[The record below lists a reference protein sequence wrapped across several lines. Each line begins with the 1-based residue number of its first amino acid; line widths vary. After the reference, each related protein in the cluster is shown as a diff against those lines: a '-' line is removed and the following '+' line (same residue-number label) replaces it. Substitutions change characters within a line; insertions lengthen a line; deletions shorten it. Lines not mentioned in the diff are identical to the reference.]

1 MMSNCILSSTPTAH
15 PTLCTQC
22 NYRFTPLS
30 QHPPIPNHEICSQ
43 QFLLPSETQKLQT
56 WIADEE
62 YDLHR
67 LDQELS
73 RLRVVVEDLESQKTA
88 LKYKIRDRQSLLSSS
103 RRLPTEIWSEI
114 FSFCIPDA
122 RLSVSKDQWNQ
133 AGAVALTLSHVCTRW
148 RNITYEFPALWSSVY
163 VNLYALDRDVIPLL
177 EHYICRS
184 GPNHR
189 NGRGVDVLIRFHK
202 DTMNWKTG
210 TTPLAIRNLHPHLA
224 WTEHSAKTLSF
235 LLSADCMK
243 VLRSLTIS
251 EVDVDHF
258 LPSWQPNNTLP
269 LPLLEHF
276 TIDAESRG
284 HPNSPDHDSP
294 SSWRCLWKSIQ
305 QAPNLREVVIGSA
318 IGLFSTS
325 FRDMLSHSPVRSLEV
340 RDIQQLEGTIT
351 DVVQLLPTL
360 PNLERLRLDGLDFDL
375 SGSTPNLLASVAA
388 TESMEYPTIRD
399 LTMWSGYGNN
409 HDTFLNLIRPALSA
423 LETLSMAGYRYTMS
437 LRDAESLVSTLATF
451 SSSLRTLFLDYDLAE
466 SVGNTLLLDIL
477 GALPNLTTLEARL
490 KGRGRECQCILG
502 LLSALANAPSLGSVL
517 GNITVEECNSL
528 LDFETAERIVD
539 LLEARGRE
547 RTALREVK
555 LVFGIAWMPEEVT
568 RTDENAE
575 RVKRLQQRL
584 TVLEENAGVK
594 CMFYYASWGSRTLVL
609 GPGC

>member
-1 MMSNCILSSTPTAH
+1 MSNYILPPTPTAR

-22 NYRFTPLS
+22 KHRFTPVS
-30 QHPPIPNHEICSQ
+30 QHPPIPRHEISSQ

-62 YDLHR
+62 HDLHR

-73 RLRVVVEDLESQKTA
+73 RLRVVIEDLESQKIA
-88 LKYKIRDRQSLLSSS
+88 LRHKIRDRQSLLSSS

-114 FSFCIPDA
+114 FSFCILDA

-133 AGAVALTLSHVCTRW
+133 VGAVALTLSHVCTRW
-148 RNITYEFPALWSSVY
+148 RATTYEFPALWSSVY
-163 VNLYALDRDVIPLL
+163 INLYALSRDVIPLL
-177 EHYICRS
+177 EHYIRRS
-184 GPNHR
+184 GPTHR

-210 TTPLAIRNLHPHLA
+210 TTPLAIRNLQPHLA
-224 WTEHSAKTLSF
+224 WTERCAKTLSF

-251 EVDVDHF
+251 EIDVDHF
-258 LPSWQPNNTLP
+258 LPGQHNNILS

-284 HPNSPDHDSP
+284 HPNSPDSNSP
-294 SSWRCLWKSIQ
+294 SSWRWLWKSIQ

-318 IGLFSTS
+318 IGLLSTS
-325 FRDMLSHSPVRSLEV
+325 IQDMLSHSPVQSLEV
-340 RDIQQLEGTIT
+340 RDIQQLEGTVT
-351 DVVQLLPTL
+351 DVIQLLPTL

-375 SGSTPNLLASVAA
+375 SGSSPNLLTPVIAI
-388 TESMEYPTIRD
+388 EEMDYPTIRD

-409 HDTFLNLIRPALSA
+409 HDTLLNLIRPALSA
-423 LETLSMAGYRYTMS
+423 LETLSLAGYCYTMNF
-437 LRDAESLVSTLATF
+437 RDAESLVSTLATF
-451 SSSLRTLFLDYDLAE
+451 SSSLRTLFFDYDLAE

-477 GALPNLTTLEARL
+477 GALPHLTTFEARI
-490 KGRGRECQCILG
+490 KGRGRECQCILS
-502 LLSALANAPSLGSVL
+502 LLSALADAPNLGSVL
-517 GNITVEECNSL
+517 RNITVEECNSL
-528 LDFETAERIVD
+528 LDFEAAERVVD
-539 LLEARGRE
+539 LLEACGRG

-555 LVFGIAWMPEEVT
+555 LVFGIAWMREEVT
-568 RTDENAE
+568 RTEENAE

-584 TVLEENAGVK
+584 TVLEEKAGMK

-609 GPGC
+609 GPDC